1 MRVSRNM
8 SQAHRL
14 LAAGLLASV
23 LIAFV
28 VVLFGM
34 NGPVRVVRV
43 SGDLTA
49 AERIEV
55 EAAVLRRLNGG
66 LLGVQLDDVIESV
79 LALTW
84 PREVRARRV
93 WPNGV
98 DVSVTKDALVARWGD
113 EGALNSAGEVI
124 AAAGVPDS
132 SLPMIRCVNA
142 SGARAMQIFQMLA
155 QVLGDTPL
163 KIGAVEEN
171 ALGEWQVTFTND
183 LVVSLGREDL
193 LKRIERFDR
202 VFRNVIRDRL
212 DQVDHVDARYSNG
225 VAVNW
230 HGASVASAVPQLASL
245 SNGLGMS
252 K

>member
-1 MRVSRNM
+1 M
-8 SQAHRL
+8 SQVHRV

-23 LIAFV
+23 VIAFTV
-28 VVLFGM
+28 VVFAI

-49 AERIEV
+49 PERIEV
-55 EAAVLRRLNGG
+55 EAAVLRSLSGG
-66 LLGVQLDDVIESV
+66 LLGVRLDEVVESV

-84 PREVRARRV
+84 PRDVRARRV
-93 WPNGV
+93 WPGGV
-98 DVSVTKDALVARWGD
+98 DVSVTKDAIVARWGGG
-113 EGALNSAGEVI
+113 GALNSAGEVI
-124 AAAGVPDS
+124 AGAGTPDP

-142 SGARAMQIFQMLA
+142 SGSRAMQIFQMLG

-163 KIGAVEEN
+163 KVAAVEEN
-171 ALGEWQVTFTND
+171 PLGEWKVTFTND
-183 LVVSLGREDL
+183 LTVSLGREEL
-193 LKRIERFDR
+193 LDRVERFDR

-212 DQVDHVDARYSNG
+212 QEVEHVDARYSNG

-230 HGASVASAVPQLASL
+230 RGAGAGSNGPQLAAL
-245 SNGLGMS
+245 SYGLGTS